1 MSIVP
6 SPDRSHCVPVFGLAA
21 ACLAL
26 AACSTPKFP
35 DPVPTKEEV
44 PFLGQ
49 QMTQEQIGQW
59 QERISAQRA
68 QLEQTHY
75 QQKVECYQRFF
86 VNTCLRKHQQAYQL
100 REAVLRKQ
108 EIELRRQERVLTE
121 IDKQLRLKER
131 QQRMP

>member
-6 SPDRSHCVPVFGLAA
+6 SPERGCRTPSLWLAA
-21 ACLAL
+21 ACLVLTAC
-26 AACSTPKFP
+26 AAPKFP
-35 DPVPTKEEV
+35 DPVPTKEDV

-59 QERISAQRA
+59 QDRISAQRA